1 MRPDL
6 LQQFQNDKFLRDEL
20 INFLH
25 NFIDNQALTKLY
37 KKEDVSAVAEARE
50 LIDSAFSELENQY
63 GIKEKATKPVNKAR

>member
-1 MRPDL
+1 MNP
-6 LQQFQNDKFLRDEL
+6 LQQFQNDKFTRDEV
-20 INFLH
+20 INFIH

-63 GIKEKATKPVNKAR
+63 GIKNKTTKSVNKAR